1 MAERDDRRPPSSRD
15 VAGEDFLFHLY
26 RGSELLQDNRVHDAK
41 AELEHALSL
50 QPSDPK
56 GQDLLGIVYFRLG
69 LYPRAIAIF
78 ERLIQ
83 LHPEALEP
91 RINLALSYL
100 KTGQALQARFE
111 LERVVEQNPAHSRAW
126 GYLGLAFQRLGDYER
141 AGYAFSA
148 GGHDG
153 MARRLVELSMTA
165 AASLSIRPPSHP
177 PEEPRE
183 VAAAAPPDGDNEV
196 TTFRQSEIERLRGQ
210 RASQHDTVAAPPMPS
225 NAPPPPPPS
234 LALSRQPTGTW
245 AAIDTGHAHGH
256 GHDAIAPP
264 PPRMPQINGP
274 TTTPF
279 GAEPSLAGLNSGA
292 SLGARSVNSVNF
304 AAGPPSAPMR
314 SSSAGPR
321 RASVIASEKLLVF
334 PRDLRVG
341 LHTSGLVLVQAASG
355 FAARLESVRSL
366 SYAAGYGT
374 SQLLRRTRGRTGE
387 EPLGGSASPIVEI
400 TGKGEI
406 VLGPARGQRLEP
418 IQIDEEPLYLRES
431 NLAGFE
437 TSVAYENGRIA
448 VGDGEAIGMV
458 QLRGPGTVVAQLPEG
473 TSALEIIE
481 ARTTA
486 VRGGLVLGWIGRLV
500 PRSLLASEAPA
511 GARGFVAF
519 TGEGMVL
526 VDGR

>member
-1 MAERDDRRPPSSRD
+1 MADRDDRRPPPSRD

-41 AELEHALSL
+41 AELEQALSL

-69 LYPRAIAIF
+69 LYPRAIAIY

-100 KTGQALQARFE
+100 KTGQPAQARTE
-111 LERVVEQNPAHSRAW
+111 LERVVELNPAHSRAW
-126 GYLGLAFQRLGDYER
+126 GYLGLAFQRLGDFER

-165 AASLSIRPPSHP
+165 ATSLSLRPAP
-177 PEEPRE
+177 PEPPPAQEEIRKVAGVAFQELDRE
-183 VAAAAPPDGDNEV
+183 VQA
-196 TTFRQSEIERLRGQ
+196 FRSDDPERL
-210 RASQHDTVAAPPMPS
+210 PE
-225 NAPPPPPPS
+225 NAPLSRDALGPPPS
-234 LALSRQPTGTW
+234 ARAPMSRRGPGTW
-245 AAIDTGHAHGH
+245 AAIEPGRE
-256 GHDAIAPP
+256 AIAPL
-264 PPRMPQINGP
+264 PPRLPVFAGP
-274 TTTPF
+274 VTTPF
-279 GAEPSLAGLNSGA
+279 GVEHGAAILHHGNNVNNGNREASG
-292 SLGARSVNSVNF
+292 SV
-304 AAGPPSAPMR
+304 APAGPPSIPARPLAAAPKK
-314 SSSAGPR
+314 
-321 RASVIASEKLLVF
+321 ASELARENLLVF
-334 PRDLRVG
+334 PRDLRIA
-341 LHTSGLVLVQAASG
+341 LHASGLVLVQAVSG

-366 SYAAGYGT
+366 SYATGYGT
-374 SQLLRRTRGRTGE
+374 SQLLRRTRGRTGD
-387 EPLGGSASPIVEI
+387 EPLGGAASPILEI

-406 VLGPARGQRLEP
+406 VLGPEIAQRLEA
-418 IQIDEEPLYLRES
+418 IQLEDDPFYLREDA
-431 NLAGFE
+431 LVGFE
-437 TSVAYENGRIA
+437 TSVAYENGRLP

-458 QLRGPGTVVAQLPEG
+458 QLRGPGTVIAQLPQG
-473 TSALEIIE
+473 STALEIID

-486 VRGGLVLGWIGRLV
+486 VRAGTVLGWLGRLV
-500 PRSLLASEAPA
+500 PRALLAGEAPA

-519 TGEGMVL
+519 AGEGMVL

>member
-69 LYPRAIAIF
+69 LYPRAIAIY

-100 KTGQALQARFE
+100 KTGQPSQARFE
-111 LERVVEQNPAHSRAW
+111 LERVVEQNPSHSRAW

-165 AASLSIRPPSHP
+165 AASLSLRPPSPSH
-177 PEEPRE
+177 EDLSE
-183 VAAAAPPDGDNEV
+183 VAAAALREGDREV
-196 TTFRQSEIERLRGQ
+196 MTFRQSEIERLRGPG
-210 RASQHDTVAAPPMPS
+210 SNQHDTVSAPPNPS
-225 NAPPPPPPS
+225 NEPPANLPPLPMPP
-234 LALSRQPTGTW
+234 RPPTGSW
-245 AAIDTGHAHGH
+245 GGIEVGH
-256 GHDAIAPP
+256 GAIAPP
-264 PPRMPQINGP
+264 PPRVPQISINGP
-274 TTTPF
+274 MTTPF
-279 GAEPSLAGLNSGA
+279 GPEPSVAALNAGV
-292 SLGARSVNSVNF
+292 SLGAHHAHRE
-304 AAGPPSAPMR
+304 PPSPA
-314 SSSAGPR
+314 SAATRPSASAAPR
-321 RASVIASEKLLVF
+321 RASVVARDNLLVF

-341 LHTSGLVLVQAASG
+341 LHPTGVVLVQATSG
-355 FAARLESVRSL
+355 FAARLELVRSL

-387 EPLGGSASPIVEI
+387 ELLGGAAAPISEI

-406 VLGPARGQRLEP
+406 VFGPARGQKLEP
-418 IQIDEEPLYLRES
+418 ILLEEDHFYLREDA
-431 NLAGFE
+431 LAGFE
-437 TSVAYENGRIA
+437 ASVAYENGRLPA
-448 VGDGEAIGMV
+448 GDGEAIGMV
-458 QLRGPGTVVAQLPEG
+458 QLRGPGTVVAHLPES
-473 TSALEIIE
+473 TSALEIIDG
-481 ARTTA
+481 RTTA
-486 VRGGLVLGWIGRLV
+486 VRAVLVLGWIGRLV
-500 PRSLLASEAPA
+500 PRALLASEAPA

>member
-78 ERLIQ
+78 ERLSQ
-83 LHPEALEP
+83 LHPAALEP

-100 KTGQALQARFE
+100 KTGQPSQARFE
-111 LERVVEQNPAHSRAW
+111 LERVVERNPGHSRAW

-141 AGYAFSA
+141 AGHAFSA

-165 AASLSIRPPSHP
+165 AASLSLRPPSPP
-177 PEEPRE
+177 PEEPR
-183 VAAAAPPDGDNEV
+183 AAAATLTDDNEV

-225 NAPPPPPPS
+225 NAPSMNLPP

-245 AAIDTGHAHGH
+245 AAVDPAGHA
-256 GHDAIAPP
+256 AIAPP
-264 PPRMPQINGP
+264 PPRLPQINGP

-279 GAEPSLAGLNSGA
+279 GPEA
-292 SLGARSVNSVNF
+292 SVAALDAHSARF
-304 AAGPPSAPMR
+304 AAGPPGGPMR
-314 SSSAGPR
+314 SSSTGPR
-321 RASVIASEKLLVF
+321 RASVLAREGLLVF

-341 LHTSGLVLVQAASG
+341 LHTSGVVLVQATSG

-374 SQLLRRTRGRTGE
+374 SQLLRRTRGRTSD
-387 EPLGGSASPIVEI
+387 EPLGGTASPIVEI

-418 IQIDEEPLYLRES
+418 IQIEEDPFYLREDTI
-431 NLAGFE
+431 AGFE
-437 TSVAYENGRIA
+437 TSVAFENGRLA
-448 VGDGEAIGMV
+448 VGDGDAIGMV

-473 TSALEIIE
+473 TTALEIIE
-481 ARTTA
+481 ARATA
-486 VRGGLVLGWIGRLV
+486 VRAVLVLGWIGRLV
-500 PRSLLASEAPA
+500 PRALLTSEAPA

>member
-69 LYPRAIAIF
+69 LYPRAIAIY

-100 KTGQALQARFE
+100 KTGQPSQARFE
-111 LERVVEQNPAHSRAW
+111 LERVVEQNPSHSRAW

-165 AASLSIRPPSHP
+165 AASLSLRPPSPSHDDLSD
-177 PEEPRE
+177 
-183 VAAAAPPDGDNEV
+183 VAAAVLRESDREAM
-196 TTFRQSEIERLRGQ
+196 TFRQSEIERLRGPG
-210 RASQHDTVAAPPMPS
+210 SNQHDTVSAPPRAS
-225 NAPPPPPPS
+225 EEPPVNLPPLPP
-234 LALSRQPTGTW
+234 LPLSRQPAGSW
-245 AAIDTGHAHGH
+245 AAIEVGH
-256 GHDAIAPP
+256 GAIAPP
-264 PPRMPQINGP
+264 PPRVPQISGP
-274 TTTPF
+274 TTIPF
-279 GAEPSLAGLNSGA
+279 SSEPSVAGLNAGA
-292 SLGARSVNSVNF
+292 SLGAHNARREV
-304 AAGPPSAPMR
+304 AATPPSVPLH
-314 SSSAGPR
+314 SSTAAGPR
-321 RASVIASEKLLVF
+321 RASVIARDNLLVF
-334 PRDLRVG
+334 PRDHRVG
-341 LHTSGLVLVQAASG
+341 LHPSGLVLVQATSG
-355 FAARLESVRSL
+355 FAARLELVRSL

-374 SQLLRRTRGRTGE
+374 STLLRRTRGRTGE
-387 EPLGGSASPIVEI
+387 EPLGGAMSPISEI

-406 VLGPARGQRLEP
+406 VLGPARSQKLEP
-418 IQIDEEPLYLRES
+418 ILLEEDHFYLREDA
-431 NLAGFE
+431 LAGFE
-437 TSVAYENGRIA
+437 ASVAYENGRLPA
-448 VGDGEAIGMV
+448 GDGEAIGMV
-458 QLRGPGTVVAQLPEG
+458 QLRGPGTVVAQLPES
-473 TSALEIIE
+473 TTALEVID

-486 VRGGLVLGWIGRLV
+486 VRAFLVVGWIGRLV
-500 PRSLLASEAPA
+500 PRALLASEAPA

>member
-100 KTGQALQARFE
+100 KTGQPSQARFE
-111 LERVVEQNPAHSRAW
+111 LERVVERNPAHSRAW

-141 AGYAFSA
+141 AGHAFSA

-153 MARRLVELSMTA
+153 MARRLVELALAA
-165 AASLSIRPPSHP
+165 AASLSLRPPSP
-177 PEEPRE
+177 PAPAPEEAQE
-183 VAAAAPPDGDNEV
+183 VAAAALADAENEV

-225 NAPPPPPPS
+225 NAPSMNLPP

-245 AAIDTGHAHGH
+245 AAVEAGHEP
-256 GHDAIAPP
+256 IAPP

-279 GAEPSLAGLNSGA
+279 GPEPSLAALNAVA
-292 SLGARSVNSVNF
+292 SLRPHNAHF
-304 AAGPPSAPMR
+304 AAGPPSGPAR
-314 SSSAGPR
+314 SSSTGPR
-321 RASVIASEKLLVF
+321 RASVVARESLLVF
-334 PRDLRVG
+334 PRDLRIG
-341 LHTSGLVLVQAASG
+341 LHTSGVVLVQATSG

-374 SQLLRRTRGRTGE
+374 SQLLRRTRGRTGDA
-387 EPLGGSASPIVEI
+387 PLGGPLSPIVEI

-418 IQIDEEPLYLRES
+418 ILIEDEPFYLREDA
-431 NLAGFE
+431 LVGLE
-437 TSVAYENGRIA
+437 TSVAYENGSIA

-458 QLRGPGTVVAQLPEG
+458 QLRGPGAVVAQLPEG
-473 TSALEIIE
+473 TTALEIIE
-481 ARTTA
+481 ARATA
-486 VRGGLVLGWIGRLV
+486 VRAVLVLGWIGRLL
-500 PRSLLASEAPA
+500 PRALLTSEAPA
-511 GARGFVAF
+511 GARGFVSF
-519 TGEGMVL
+519 TGEGLVL